1 MAGLGPL
8 NDGGHVAI
16 IGGGP
21 GGVGC
26 ALALHRMASEA
37 GRHLQITL
45 FEGKQFQGARH
56 HNLCVG
62 VVSPPLP
69 SLMEQYLGVPCP
81 EHLREGVITGYVLHT
96 RHEQI
101 LLEDARHPS
110 YALRRVRFD
119 AYMLDM
125 ARQRGIRIVPARVV
139 AVEFHADRVII
150 YSEADSVEADVVVG
164 AFGMDEGA
172 AALFSRAVGYH
183 PPKALY
189 SVLTRYHPG
198 PAGLARF
205 GPRVHAFLGRPDGIE
220 FGAITPKGDHLTV
233 NIAGLRVGAD
243 TMHRFLADPEVK
255 ALLPPADGEQAG
267 DPSDFRVF
275 KGRFPR
281 SLARNYYGDRYVM
294 VGDAAGLVR
303 AFKGKGVTS
312 AVQTGIRA
320 AETILQVGISH
331 YAFATHYEALNQDIT
346 GDLGFGRAV
355 RLMVLLAARFG
366 LLDPVVRA
374 ARHEPGVR
382 EALYGAVSAHQPYR
396 QVLYRILN
404 PHALA
409 AVLRAMI

>member
-1 MAGLGPL
+1 
-8 NDGGHVAI
+8 
-16 IGGGP
+16 
-21 GGVGC
+21 
-26 ALALHRMASEA
+26 
-37 GRHLQITL
+37 
-45 FEGKQFQGARH
+45 
-56 HNLCVG
+56 
-62 VVSPPLP
+62 
-69 SLMEQYLGVPCP
+69 
-81 EHLREGVITGYVLHT
+81 
-96 RHEQI
+96 
-101 LLEDARHPS
+101 
-110 YALRRVRFD
+110 
-119 AYMLDM
+119 
-125 ARQRGIRIVPARVV
+125 
-139 AVEFHADRVII
+139 
-150 YSEADSVEADVVVG
+150 
-164 AFGMDEGA
+164 
-172 AALFSRAVGYH
+172 
-183 PPKALY
+183 
-189 SVLTRYHPG
+189 
-198 PAGLARF
+198 
-205 GPRVHAFLGRPDGIE
+205 
-220 FGAITPKGDHLTV
+220 
-233 NIAGLRVGAD
+233 
-243 TMHRFLADPEVK
+243 MHRFLADPEVK